1 MVDVVSLCS
10 SSTLP
15 EVGFVT
21 WRWGN
26 LQHLIALVRGTVPC
40 KLVLG
45 TRPTPTLSKVLQPEN
60 FELSGSCRLSTATC
74 KAAYW
79 RQTLWLW
86 LIRSSYNL
94 VGDKICLLLLPNMVC
109 VPSMLCVFI
118 TQYAFC
124 FHYPACFVF
133 SLPSMLC
140 VITPTCFVFSLPNI
154 LCVFIT
160 QHALR
165 LITQRVFA
173 FSLPNMLCIFI
184 TQHTLCFHHPTCF
197 ASSLPNMLCVF
208 ITQHTLCF
216 HYSTYFV
223 FSLPQHALYF
233 YYPTCFVFSLPNILC
248 ARVLLESL
256 EIFSFG
262 LRVWTRRIVAEW
274 RVSLLFT
281 LLRDENY
288 HSAFQTTCN

>member
-124 FHYPACFVF
+124 FHYPACFVC

-140 VITPTCFVFSLPNI
+140 VIT
-154 LCVFIT
+154 
-160 QHALR
+160 
-165 LITQRVFA
+165 
-173 FSLPNMLCIFI
+173 
-184 TQHTLCFHHPTCF
+184 
-197 ASSLPNMLCVF
+197 
-208 ITQHTLCF
+208 
-216 HYSTYFV
+216 
-223 FSLPQHALYF
+223 
-233 YYPTCFVFSLPNILC
+233 PTCFVFSLPNILC

-256 EIFSFG
+256 EIFSCLDF
-262 LRVWTRRIVAEW
+262 VFEQ
-274 RVSLLFT
+274 
-281 LLRDENY
+281 EE
-288 HSAFQTTCN
+288 